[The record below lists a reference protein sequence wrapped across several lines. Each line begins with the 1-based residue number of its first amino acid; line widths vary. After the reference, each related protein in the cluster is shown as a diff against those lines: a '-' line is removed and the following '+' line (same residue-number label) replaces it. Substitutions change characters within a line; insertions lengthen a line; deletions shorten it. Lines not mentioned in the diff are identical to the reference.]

1 MTSLADH
8 ISIRPAVPADRPAL
22 ERLAI
27 LDSAHLPSGALLVA
41 EVDGDLV
48 AALNPDS
55 GFAIAD
61 PFRPTA
67 DVVALLGLRARK
79 NGRRTRRAVLP
90 GHLGRALLGR
100 A

>member
-1 MTSLADH
+1 MTSIADH

-27 LDSAHLPSGALLVA
+27 LDSAHLPAGDLLVA
-41 EVDGDLV
+41 EVDGELV
-48 AALNPDS
+48 AALNRDS

-67 DVVALLGLRARK
+67 DVVELLRLRTRE
-79 NGRRTRRAVLP
+79 NNRSTRRAILP

>member
-1 MTSLADH
+1 MNSLADH
-8 ISIRPAVPADRPAL
+8 ISIRAARPADRPAL

-27 LDSAHLPSGALLVA
+27 LDSAHLPSGDLLVS
-41 EVDGDLV
+41 EVDGELV
-48 AALNPDS
+48 AALNPES

-67 DVVALLGLRARK
+67 DVVALLRVHARETQ
-79 NGRRTRRAVLP
+79 RRTRRAVLP